1 MSLAPYNAKI
11 QDYLGDKKIGKS
23 LWGIYVGVELEYEIS
38 KKTEYALSA
47 HGISHEIPGEYENSP
62 YVHHICDVLTKNYVA
77 KLDSFIKRDGSLS
90 DGIEV
95 VTLPMVL
102 SEIAGSDGKGAP
114 KWKAF
119 FDAFDKYGVI
129 VRSTCGMHVHVSRE
143 QLTTLQIGKI
153 LKFLYDEKNF
163 NFIKMI
169 AGRTPPT
176 KYANIVGNKKV
187 SDVNKHVN
195 RYDGLN
201 LTGAHTI
208 EFRIFKSTTNL
219 NRVIANIEFCESLVN
234 FSWPSTVGLTE
245 NKLEH
250 YLAFILQNRKR
261 YPNLFGLLVSKK
273 YFSKPK
279 KFVAKSTKA
288 SAKKAAV
295 VS

>member
-11 QDYLGDKKIGKS
+11 QDYLGDKKIGQS
-23 LWGIYVGVELEYEIS
+23 LWGIYVGIELEYEIS
-38 KKTEYALSA
+38 KKTDYAASVPD
-47 HGISHEIPGEYENSP
+47 ISQEIPGEYENSP
-62 YVHHICDVLTKNYVA
+62 YVHHICDVLTKNHVS

-95 VTLPMVL
+95 VTLPIVL
-102 SEIAGSDGKGAP
+102 SEIAGSDGKGAA
-114 KWKAF
+114 KWKDF
-119 FDAFDKYGVI
+119 FDSFDKYGVI

-153 LKFLYDEKNF
+153 LKFLYDENNF

-187 SDVNKHVN
+187 SDVSKHVN

-219 NRVIANIEFCESLVN
+219 NRVIANIEFCESLVS

-250 YLAFILQNRKR
+250 YLSFVLKNRKR

-279 KFVAKSTKA
+279 KAKVTATKPNLKKVAA
-288 SAKKAAV
+288 IY
-295 VS
+295 